1 MAYQEVN
8 RTSYGKNVGNS
19 FKGTFIGLLLV
30 IVATILIF
38 WNENRAIKTYKA
50 IGRAQDAC
58 VEMPDINT
66 ISPDFE
72 GKTVHCTGVAST
84 DETIADENF
93 GVNVNAL
100 CIKRDVEYFQWVEH
114 TKTTKKE
121 KIGGATEE
129 TTTYT
134 YEKEWVSSPINSA
147 DFKDPEYKNRNF
159 VYQKI
164 EEKEILPE
172 KVSFGAYQLPP
183 FIVGSIRGDEN
194 ATINMDEETKRQWN
208 SAVKAQLGLSDTVST
223 NYVEVYDN
231 VVYFGPNKN
240 NPNVGDVRVTFTY
253 VPNDRQISIIANVVG
268 NTFTQYV
275 DAKNGK
281 TISSVAMG
289 NVPAEQMFETLKKN
303 NKMIT
308 WLVRLLLMLLII
320 AGFRMMV
327 GLISTVLKVLPF
339 LGKGVGAI
347 LGFACTIIGVAWTF
361 LFIAIAWISVRPF
374 LAISLL
380 VVVVA
385 LIVWLVMR
393 GKKRKEETTEIAN
406 NN

>member
-93 GVNVNAL
+93 GANVNAL

>member
-84 DETIADENF
+84 NETLTDENF

-100 CIKRDVEYFQWVEH
+100 CIKREVEYFQWVEH

-134 YEKEWVSSPINSA
+134 YEKEWVSAPINSA
-147 DFKDPEYKNRNF
+147 EFKDPEYKNRNF

-164 EEKEILPE
+164 DDKEILPE

-194 ATINMDEETKRQWN
+194 ATINMDEETKRLWN
-208 SAVKAQLGLSDTVST
+208 GAVKAQLGLSDTVST

-231 VVYFGPNKN
+231 VVYLGPNKN

-253 VPNDRQISIIANVVG
+253 VPNDQQISIIANVVG

-303 NKMIT
+303 NKLMT

-327 GLISTVLKVLPF
+327 GLLSTVLKVLPF

-347 LGFACTIIGVAWTF
+347 LGFACTIIGIAWTF

-393 GKKRKEETTEIAN
+393 GKKHKEETTEIVN